1 MNTTLIV
8 PGLNGSGSEHWQQIW
23 VAENPDAQVVNQH
36 DWQHP
41 DLEEWIGAL
50 EYELLAHPGA
60 IVVGHS
66 LGALLVAHLA
76 RRPAAGHV
84 GGALLVAPCDIRA
97 VERLHPETVRFGSNP
112 LRPLPFPSITVVSG
126 TDPYLTIE
134 NARRFAAIWGSGL
147 IELGDAGHI
156 NPASGY
162 GRWEEG
168 YVLAASLAAGTGSVQ
183 ALRA

>member
-1 MNTTLIV
+1 TTVSQLV
-8 PGLNGSGSEHWQQIW
+8 RR
-23 VAENPDAQVVNQH
+23 H
-36 DWQHP
+36 DRKQP
-41 DLEEWIGAL
+41 DLDVWIGAL
-50 EYELLAHPGA
+50 EYALLAHPGA
-60 IVVGHS
+60 VVVGHS

-76 RRPAAGHV
+76 GRPAASHV
-84 GGALLVAPCDIRA
+84 GGALLVAPCDTRA
-97 VERLHPETVRFGSNP
+97 VERLHPGMVRFGPNP

-147 IELGDAGHI
+147 VEMADAGHI

-168 YVLAASLAAGTGSVQ
+168 YVLAASLAAGAGSPQ